1 MVTMITD
8 KQIKKI
14 WTKVD
19 ELGMTVGQ
27 LRDIVKFVS
36 GQESTKK
43 LTKRQGIRLIDL
55 MEGNLQSPPPNLHQG
70 YTSPRNSNQRRI
82 ILSPRKFPK
91 TISGRFLP
99 LASSKQIAL
108 IEGLKTEVGWDDE
121 HLTNFIRKCHKVD
134 SIPELDI
141 KRAGQVIDMLKR
153 QKAKQATL
161 IGQS

>member
-1 MVTMITD
+1 MAARITD

-14 WTKVD
+14 WTKAG
-19 ELGMTVGQ
+19 ELKMTVGQ
-27 LRDIVKFVS
+27 IHDLVRWVS
-36 GQESTKK
+36 GQESTKG
-43 LTKRQGIRLIDL
+43 LTKRQGMLLIDL
-55 MEGNLQSPPPNLHQG
+55 MEGKAQNPPSDPFQMGTSTRNPNH
-70 YTSPRNSNQRRI
+70 REI

-91 TISGRFLP
+91 VIAGRFLP

-108 IEGLKTEVGWDDE
+108 IESLKTEAGWDDE

-134 SIPELDI
+134 SIPELDV

-153 QKAKQATL
+153 QRAKLATL